1 MGKEEKHRE
10 APWRKR
16 SIQEVDARIE
26 MKEKFRNV
34 GFRKVRAPLEMTLAR
49 EFKVTATSCHSF
61 RAVKAETK
69 LVCGHC

>member
-1 MGKEEKHRE
+1 LGKEETHRE
-10 APWRKR
+10 SPCEKGN
-16 SIQEVDARIE
+16 IQDVDARIE